1 MVLYLGELRG
11 FRHFC
16 DESQCIIHNAK
27 CRIEISMN
35 GNVIESKSFD
45 FAVRIVNLH
54 KHLSTEKK
62 EFVLSKQLL
71 RSGTSI
77 GANVS
82 EAIRG
87 QSKAD
92 FAAKMC
98 IALKEANESHY
109 WIRLL
114 YKTDFITEQE
124 FNSIE
129 NDIIELIKI
138 LSSICK
144 TSTQ

>member
-1 MVLYLGELRG
+1 MNCSKLY
-11 FRHFC
+11 
-16 DESQCIIHNAK
+16 
-27 CRIEISMN
+27 
-35 GNVIESKSFD
+35 
-45 FAVRIVNLH
+45 
-54 KHLSTEKK
+54 
-62 EFVLSKQLL
+62 L

-77 GANVS
+77 GANVA
-82 EAIRG
+82 EAEQT

-92 FAAKMC
+92 FLAKMS

-114 YKTDFITEQE
+114 YKTDFLTEQE

-129 NDIIELIKI
+129 NDVVELIKI

-144 TSTQ
+144 TSTK

>member
-1 MVLYLGELRG
+1 
-11 FRHFC
+11 
-16 DESQCIIHNAK
+16 
-27 CRIEISMN
+27 MN
-35 GNVIESKSFD
+35 DNVIENKSFD

-54 KHLSTEKK
+54 KHLSSEKK

-82 EAIRG
+82 EALRG

-114 YKTDFITEQE
+114 YKTDFLTEQQ

-144 TSTQ
+144 TSTK

>member
-1 MVLYLGELRG
+1 
-11 FRHFC
+11 
-16 DESQCIIHNAK
+16 
-27 CRIEISMN
+27 MN
-35 GNVIESKSFD
+35 DNVIENKSFD

-54 KHLSTEKK
+54 KHLSAEKK

-82 EAIRG
+82 EAVRG

-92 FAAKMC
+92 FLAKMC

-114 YKTDFITEQE
+114 YKTNFLTEQE

-129 NDIIELIKI
+129 DDAVELIKI

-144 TSTQ
+144 TSTK

>member
-1 MVLYLGELRG
+1 
-11 FRHFC
+11 
-16 DESQCIIHNAK
+16 
-27 CRIEISMN
+27 MN

>member
-1 MVLYLGELRG
+1 MEKTM
-11 FRHFC
+11 
-16 DESQCIIHNAK
+16 SNNII
-27 CRIEISMN
+27 EQ
-35 GNVIESKSFD
+35 KSFN
-45 FAVRIVNLH
+45 FAVRIVNLY
-54 KHLSTEKK
+54 KHLSSEKK
-62 EFVLSKQLL
+62 EFILSKQLL
-71 RSGTSI
+71 RSGTNI
-77 GANVS
+77 GANVA

-92 FAAKMC
+92 FLAKMC

-114 YKTDFITEQE
+114 YKTDFISEQE

-129 NDIIELIKI
+129 NDVVELIKI

>member
-1 MVLYLGELRG
+1 MRLELLI
-11 FRHFC
+11 
-16 DESQCIIHNAK
+16 CISI
-27 CRIEISMN
+27 CLLR
-35 GNVIESKSFD
+35 
-45 FAVRIVNLH
+45 
-54 KHLSTEKK
+54 KK

-82 EAIRG
+82 EAVRG

-92 FAAKMC
+92 FLAKMC

-114 YKTDFITEQE
+114 YKTDFLTEQE

-129 NDIIELIKI
+129 NDVVELIKI

-144 TSTQ
+144 TSTK

>member
-1 MVLYLGELRG
+1 
-11 FRHFC
+11 
-16 DESQCIIHNAK
+16 
-27 CRIEISMN
+27 MN
-35 GNVIESKSFD
+35 DNVIENKSFD
-45 FAVRIVNLH
+45 FAVRIINLH
-54 KHLSTEKK
+54 KHLSAEKK

-82 EAIRG
+82 EAVRG

-92 FAAKMC
+92 FSAKMC
-98 IALKEANESHY
+98 IALKEANESYY

-114 YKTDFITEQE
+114 YKTDYLSEQE

-129 NDIIELIKI
+129 KDVVELIKI

>member
-1 MVLYLGELRG
+1 
-11 FRHFC
+11 
-16 DESQCIIHNAK
+16 
-27 CRIEISMN
+27 MN
-35 GNVIESKSFD
+35 DNVIENKSFD

-54 KHLSTEKK
+54 KHLSLEKK

-82 EAIRG
+82 EAVRG

-92 FAAKMC
+92 FVAKMC
-98 IALKEANESHY
+98 IALKEAKESHY

-124 FNSIE
+124 FKSIE

>member
-1 MVLYLGELRG
+1 M
-11 FRHFC
+11 
-16 DESQCIIHNAK
+16 
-27 CRIEISMN
+27 EISMN

-54 KHLSTEKK
+54 KHLSVEKK

-82 EAIRG
+82 EAVRG

-124 FNSIE
+124 FKSIE

>member
-1 MVLYLGELRG
+1 M
-11 FRHFC
+11 H
-16 DESQCIIHNAK
+16 D
-27 CRIEISMN
+27 
-35 GNVIESKSFD
+35 NVIENKSFD

-54 KHLSTEKK
+54 KHLSAEKK

-82 EAIRG
+82 EAVRG

-92 FAAKMC
+92 FLAKMS

-114 YKTDFITEQE
+114 YKTDFLTEQE

-129 NDIIELIKI
+129 NDNIELIKI

-144 TSTQ
+144 TSTK

>member
-1 MVLYLGELRG
+1 
-11 FRHFC
+11 
-16 DESQCIIHNAK
+16 
-27 CRIEISMN
+27 MN
-35 GNVIESKSFD
+35 GNVVEKKSFD

-54 KHLSTEKK
+54 KHLSAEKK

-82 EAIRG
+82 EAVRG

-92 FAAKMC
+92 FLAKMC

-114 YKTDFITEQE
+114 YKTDFLTEQE

-129 NDIIELIKI
+129 NDVVELIKI

-144 TSTQ
+144 TSTK

>member
-1 MVLYLGELRG
+1 
-11 FRHFC
+11 
-16 DESQCIIHNAK
+16 
-27 CRIEISMN
+27 MN
-35 GNVIESKSFD
+35 GNVIENKSFD

-54 KHLSTEKK
+54 KHLSVEKK

-82 EAIRG
+82 EAVRG

-124 FNSIE
+124 FKSIE

>member
-1 MVLYLGELRG
+1 
-11 FRHFC
+11 
-16 DESQCIIHNAK
+16 
-27 CRIEISMN
+27 MN
-35 GNVIESKSFD
+35 DNVIENKSFD

-54 KHLSTEKK
+54 KHLSAEKK

-82 EAIRG
+82 EAVRG

-92 FAAKMC
+92 FLAKMC

-114 YKTDFITEQE
+114 YKTDFLTEQE
-124 FNSIE
+124 FNIIE
-129 NDIIELIKI
+129 NDVVELIKI

-144 TSTQ
+144 TSTK

>member
-1 MVLYLGELRG
+1 MLLYLGEPRG
-11 FRHFC
+11 FRHFF

-27 CRIEISMN
+27 YRMEISMN
-35 GNVIESKSFD
+35 GNVIENKSFN

-82 EAIRG
+82 EAVRG

-92 FAAKMC
+92 FVAKMC
-98 IALKEANESHY
+98 IALKEAKESHY

-124 FNSIE
+124 FKSIE

>member
-1 MVLYLGELRG
+1 ME
-11 FRHFC
+11 
-16 DESQCIIHNAK
+16 K
-27 CRIEISMN
+27 SMN
-35 GNVIESKSFD
+35 DNVIENKSFD

-54 KHLSTEKK
+54 KHLSAEKK

-82 EAIRG
+82 EAVRG

-92 FAAKMC
+92 FSAKMC
-98 IALKEANESHY
+98 IALKEAYESHY

-114 YKTDFITEQE
+114 YKTDFLTEQQ

-129 NDIIELIKI
+129 NDVVELIKI

-144 TSTQ
+144 TSTK

>member
-1 MVLYLGELRG
+1 MQKAKCR
-11 FRHFC
+11 
-16 DESQCIIHNAK
+16 IHNAK
-27 CRIEISMN
+27 SGMEKSMN
-35 GNVIESKSFD
+35 NNVIENKSFD

-54 KHLSTEKK
+54 KHLSSEKK

-77 GANVS
+77 GANVC

-92 FAAKMC
+92 FSAKMC

-114 YKTDFITEQE
+114 YKTDFLTEQE

-129 NDIIELIKI
+129 SDAVELIKI

-144 TSTQ
+144 TSTK

>member
-1 MVLYLGELRG
+1 MS
-11 FRHFC
+11 
-16 DESQCIIHNAK
+16 D
-27 CRIEISMN
+27 
-35 GNVIESKSFD
+35 NVVENKSFD

-54 KHLSTEKK
+54 KHLSNEKK

-82 EAIRG
+82 EALRG

-92 FAAKMC
+92 FLAKMS

-114 YKTDFITEQE
+114 YKTDFLTEQE

-144 TSTQ
+144 TSTK

>member
-1 MVLYLGELRG
+1 
-11 FRHFC
+11 
-16 DESQCIIHNAK
+16 
-27 CRIEISMN
+27 MN
-35 GNVIESKSFD
+35 GNVIENKSFD

-54 KHLSTEKK
+54 KHLSVEKK

-82 EAIRG
+82 EAVRG

-92 FAAKMC
+92 FTAKMC

-124 FNSIE
+124 FKSIE

-138 LSSICK
+138 LSSILHLQQTVAIKCQLLVLQENYLHYL
-144 TSTQ
+144 TDQ

>member
-1 MVLYLGELRG
+1 MS
-11 FRHFC
+11 
-16 DESQCIIHNAK
+16 D
-27 CRIEISMN
+27 
-35 GNVIESKSFD
+35 NVVENKSFD

-54 KHLSTEKK
+54 KHLSSEKK

-82 EAIRG
+82 EALRG

-92 FAAKMC
+92 FLAKMS

-114 YKTDFITEQE
+114 YKTDFLTEQE

-144 TSTQ
+144 TSTK

>member
-1 MVLYLGELRG
+1 M
-11 FRHFC
+11 
-16 DESQCIIHNAK
+16 HNAE
-27 CRIEISMN
+27 CRMEKSMN
-35 GNVIESKSFD
+35 DNVIENKSFD

-54 KHLSTEKK
+54 KHLSSEKK

-82 EAIRG
+82 EALRG

-114 YKTDFITEQE
+114 YKTDFLTEQQ

>member
-1 MVLYLGELRG
+1 MS
-11 FRHFC
+11 
-16 DESQCIIHNAK
+16 D
-27 CRIEISMN
+27 
-35 GNVIESKSFD
+35 NVVENKSFD

-54 KHLSTEKK
+54 KHLSSKKK

-71 RSGTSI
+71 RSATSI

-82 EAIRG
+82 EALRG

-92 FAAKMC
+92 FSAKMC
-98 IALKEANESHY
+98 IALKEANESYY

-114 YKTDFITEQE
+114 YKTDYLSERE

-129 NDIIELIKI
+129 KDVVELIKI

>member
-1 MVLYLGELRG
+1 MEKTM
-11 FRHFC
+11 
-16 DESQCIIHNAK
+16 SKNII
-27 CRIEISMN
+27 EQ
-35 GNVIESKSFD
+35 KSFD
-45 FAVRIVNLH
+45 FAVRIVNLY
-54 KHLSTEKK
+54 KHLSSEKK
-62 EFVLSKQLL
+62 EFILSKQLL

-77 GANVS
+77 GANVA

-92 FAAKMC
+92 FLAKMC

-114 YKTDFITEQE
+114 YKTDFISEQE

-129 NDIIELIKI
+129 NDVVELIKI